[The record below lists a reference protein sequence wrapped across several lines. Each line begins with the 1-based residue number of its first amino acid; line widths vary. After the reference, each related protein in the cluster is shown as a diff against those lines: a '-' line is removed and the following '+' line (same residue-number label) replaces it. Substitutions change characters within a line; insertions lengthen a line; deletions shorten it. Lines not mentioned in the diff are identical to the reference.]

1 MAHDGSHSLEL
12 AAAPELDDDGHTPRT
27 GNLWT
32 CFAHII
38 TAVIGCGVLALSWS
52 VAQLG
57 WVGGPVAM
65 VCFAFVTY
73 ISAFLLSHC
82 YRSPDLEKRQRNYT
96 YMDAVRTHLGEK
108 RTWLCGL
115 LQYLNLYGTAI
126 AYTITTATC
135 LRAIK
140 RANCYHNEGHGAPC
154 DAHDEHF
161 YMLLFGAAQLVLSFI
176 PNFHNMTWL
185 SVVAAIMSFTYA
197 TIGLGLGL
205 AKTIENGTIKGS
217 IAGVPMSTPAQKVW
231 RVAQAIGDIAFAYP
245 YTLVL
250 LEIQDTLKSPP
261 PESETMQKGNVIAV
275 LATTFFYLGVGC
287 FGYAAFG
294 NAAPGNLLTGFGFYE
309 PYWLIDFANA
319 CIVLHL
325 LGGYQM
331 FSQQIFTFADRCFTA
346 KFPNSAFVNRFY
358 AVRVPGLP
366 AASYKLNLQRL
377 CFRTAYV
384 ASTTGLALLFPYFNE
399 VLGVLGA
406 LIFWPLVIYLPVE
419 MYCVQRGI
427 PPWTRGWVALQAFSA
442 LCFVVG
448 TFAFVGSVEGVIRK
462 RLG

>member
-1 MAHDGSHSLEL
+1 
-12 AAAPELDDDGHTPRT
+12 
-27 GNLWT
+27 
-32 CFAHII
+32 
-38 TAVIGCGVLALSWS
+38 
-52 VAQLG
+52 
-57 WVGGPVAM
+57 M

-96 YMDAVRTHLGEK
+96 CMDAVRTHLGEK
-108 RTWLCGL
+108 RTWLCGF
-115 LQYLNLYGTAI
+115 LQYLNLYGTSI

-140 RANCYHNEGHGAPC
+140 RANCYHNEGHDAPC
-154 DAHDEHF
+154 GAHGEHF

-176 PNFHNMTWL
+176 PNFHNMAWL

-261 PESETMQKGNVIAV
+261 PESATMQKGNVIAV
-275 LATTFFYLGVGC
+275 LVTTFFYLGAGC
-287 FGYAAFG
+287 FGHAAFG
-294 NAAPGNLLTGFGFYE
+294 NAVRGNLLTGFDFYE

-319 CIVLHL
+319 CFVLHL

-331 FSQQIFTFADRCFTA
+331 FSQQIFTFADRCLA
-346 KFPNSAFVNRFY
+346 ARFPDSAFVSRFY
-358 AVRVPGLP
+358 AVRVPGV
-366 AASYKLNLQRL
+366 AASYKLNLQRV

-384 ASTTGLALLFPYFNE
+384 ASTTGAGRQ
-399 VLGVLGA
+399 V
-406 LIFWPLVIYLPVE
+406 
-419 MYCVQRGI
+419 
-427 PPWTRGWVALQAFSA
+427 FSA
-442 LCFVVG
+442 ACFVVG
-448 TFAFVGSVEGVIRK
+448 TFAFVGSVEGVVRK